1 MRRQNKKQTTCV
13 TSTDQRK
20 YISIAEGDCETRN
33 QNFKKKNAFYS
44 ASLFIS
50 TMKSQVQEPLLNF
63 KNDKT
68 EILKLGQ
75 NESCNEEI

>member
-33 QNFKKKNAFYS
+33 QNLNRNALYYT
-44 ASLFIS
+44 SLSMS
-50 TMKSQVQEPLLNF
+50 TMTKSST
-63 KNDKT
+63 KT
-68 EILKLGQ
+68 TLKFQ
-75 NESCNEEI
+75 TDNRNTKDRTE